1 MKSEDRGFHAGAQY
15 RGAGKIDEYVEPP
28 RSSALSAAS
37 DRNIAP
43 KRVPEDREVPNWQK
57 LLERPLMG
65 KEMLVRNPPE
75 ISGHLQRSRWVKRSV
90 SGHRSIF

>member
-1 MKSEDRGFHAGAQY
+1 VDRGFHAGAQY
-15 RGAGKIDEYVEPP
+15 RGAGKIDEYVEPR
-28 RSSALSAAS
+28 RSSALSAAW

-43 KRVPEDREVPNWQK
+43 KLVFEDREVPNWQK

-65 KEMLVRNPPE
+65 KEMLVRNPSE
-75 ISGHLQRSRWVKRSV
+75 ISGHLQRSRMVKRSV